1 MMDPTGL
8 FPKGFHPSQPELTA
22 DAKSKVKYIRRSD
35 LKALPRY
42 YFIDFGLSVQFQDKI
57 EARVNPVR
65 GGDRTAPEHRAEL
78 LRSRTPHNPFW
89 TDVYYIGNLVREE
102 FLRVSQLF
110 LDLSYVSLMKLRIT
124 LILAL

>member
-1 MMDPTGL
+1 MYDARTMYPS
-8 FPKGFHPSQPELTA
+8 GFHPMDTNRTTA
-22 DAKSKVKYIRRSD
+22 WDKNVKHHTRTQC
-35 LKALPRY
+35 PVRY
-42 YFIDFGLSVQFQDKI
+42 YFIDFGLSAQFQDQG

-65 GGDRTAPEHRAEL
+65 GGDRTAPEHRQEL